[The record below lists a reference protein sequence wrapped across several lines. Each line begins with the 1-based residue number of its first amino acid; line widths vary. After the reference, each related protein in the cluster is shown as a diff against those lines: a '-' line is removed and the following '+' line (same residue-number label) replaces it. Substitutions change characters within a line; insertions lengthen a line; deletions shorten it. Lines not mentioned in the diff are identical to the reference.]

1 MHVFLHKL
9 FRVGKRSPSRTFWP
23 WSFFCTGRPLIDDLK
38 KNKFLAVRFSHE
50 SIHRATYSIRAPFLC
65 PHSSVVRAA
74 SIRSFPWYI
83 YGTRGSF
90 FPARL
95 VLLADRN
102 LAVYEDET
110 EAADAMRVL
119 KRWAT
124 LPCGFNFQKASK
136 VGF

>member
-1 MHVFLHKL
+1 MHGFFTQTVSRGEKEPFKDFLAL
-9 FRVGKRSPSRTFWP
+9 V
-23 WSFFCTGRPLIDDLK
+23 FFCTGRPLIDDLK

-90 FPARL
+90 FQHAL
-95 VLLADRN
+95 
-102 LAVYEDET
+102 
-110 EAADAMRVL
+110 
-119 KRWAT
+119 
-124 LPCGFNFQKASK
+124 CF
-136 VGF
+136 